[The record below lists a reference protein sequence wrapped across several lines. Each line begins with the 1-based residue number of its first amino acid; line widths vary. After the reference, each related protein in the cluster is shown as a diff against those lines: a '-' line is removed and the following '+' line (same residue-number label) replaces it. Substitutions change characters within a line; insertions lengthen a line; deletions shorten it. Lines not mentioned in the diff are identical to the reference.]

1 MGHVKRADG
10 RLGTDTVMW
19 PMPAAVIAR
28 TFITTRRM
36 TCGELLKYRAQ
47 LMAGHGSLRTTKLY
61 DRTGD
66 EIMLFGGSARESVF
80 PFVAENHNEIV
91 AGRSAIRFKVRM
103 VACVRPRSNLVT
115 LA

>member
-1 MGHVKRADG
+1 MGQVKTADG
-10 RLGTDTVMW
+10 RLGTDV
-19 PMPAAVIAR
+19 ADASSGYR
-28 TFITTRRM
+28 TYIITTRQM

-47 LMAGHGSLRTTKLY
+47 LMAAHERPHTTKLY

-66 EIMLFGGSARESVF
+66 EITLIGGSAWESAS

-103 VACVRPRSNLVT
+103 GACIRPRSNLVT